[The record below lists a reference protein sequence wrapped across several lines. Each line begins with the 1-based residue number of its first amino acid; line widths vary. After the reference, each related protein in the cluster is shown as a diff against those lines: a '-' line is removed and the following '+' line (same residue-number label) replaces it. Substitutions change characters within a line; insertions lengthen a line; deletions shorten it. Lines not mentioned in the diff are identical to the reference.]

1 MDLTLSVKK
10 ENFDL
15 IKSGKKTVEYRE
27 VKPYWTKRLEGKDYN
42 NIIITLGYPKKDDL
56 SKRIKFKYNGY
67 GHVSIR
73 HKQFDGEKITKVYEI
88 YLSERELGFAEG
100 LMYIFN
106 EKILNGSK

>member
-67 GHVSIR
+67 GHVSIF

-88 YLSERELGFAEG
+88 YLSERILGFTKG
-100 LMYIFN
+100 LRCIMD
-106 EKILNGSK
+106 KVVKSK